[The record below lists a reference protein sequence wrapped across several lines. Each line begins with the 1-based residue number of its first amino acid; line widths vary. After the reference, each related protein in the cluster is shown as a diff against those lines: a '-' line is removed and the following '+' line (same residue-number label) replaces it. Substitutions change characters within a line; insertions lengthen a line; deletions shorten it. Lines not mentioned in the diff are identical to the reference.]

1 MTDATAAAALLAR
14 KTRSGHRAST
24 TRLVHQAATAM
35 EAEVDN
41 DQLSLTGVAEQGV
54 QSPPPPKDDRRYI
67 PNRKLIGKINT

>member
-54 QSPPPPKDDRRYI
+54 QSPPPQR
-67 PNRKLIGKINT
+67 

>member
-41 DQLSLTGVAEQGV
+41 DQLSLSRGCNRP
-54 QSPPPPKDDRRYI
+54 PPPPKDDRRYI

>member
-41 DQLSLTGVAEQGV
+41 DQLSLSRGCNR
-54 QSPPPPKDDRRYI
+54 PPPKDDRRYI